1 MLLSIILSV
10 LVLSST
16 TSWAKPM
23 VEIDS
28 TLTEEDFVQLTP
40 SDTDEAEQILASL
53 PLVEMSKGRIVHERD
68 SINNGT
74 DSENGDTQNDTI
86 QLHTERD
93 YGSIIIK
100 ASIVFAICLNW
111 CIVWVAMRRLI
122 IPLFCSRQKQNSSIS
137 LNP

>member
-74 DSENGDTQNDTI
+74 DSENGDTLKDTI

-100 ASIVFAICLNW
+100 ASIVFAICFNW

-122 IPLFCSRQKQNSSIS
+122 IPLLCSRQKQNSSIS